1 MKVRVRSLSAIF
13 MATFALAG
21 CINSDGLFGEN
32 VIPPA
37 GLAPADAANPYLWRA
52 SLDTLESLPLL
63 EADAVGGLIAFDWY
77 TFPDA
82 PDERIKAT
90 VYILDTR
97 LRADGVT
104 VRVFRQV
111 KENGEWVD
119 APVQSETAEQIEAR
133 ILEQARVLRVSN
145 LER

>member
-1 MKVRVRSLSAIF
+1 MDVTKRSLSAFVLSAF
-13 MATFALAG
+13 MLTG

-63 EADAVGGLIAFDWY
+63 NADAVGGLITYDWY
-77 TFPDA
+77 SFPDA
-82 PDERIKAT
+82 PNERIKAT

-111 KENGEWVD
+111 KKDDEWVD

>member
-1 MKVRVRSLSAIF
+1 MDVTKRYLSAFVLSAF
-13 MATFALAG
+13 MLTG

-63 EADAVGGLIAFDWY
+63 NADAVGGLITYDWY
-77 TFPDA
+77 SFPDA
-82 PDERIKAT
+82 PNERIKAT

-111 KENGEWVD
+111 KKDDEWVD

>member
-1 MKVRVRSLSAIF
+1 MKFRIRSLTAFIVAVIS
-13 MATFALAG
+13 LPG

-37 GLAPADAANPYLWRA
+37 GIAPADAANPYLWRA

-63 EADAVGGLIAFDWY
+63 NADAVGGLIAFDWY

-82 PDERIKAT
+82 PNERIKAT

-111 KENGEWVD
+111 KDGDEWVD
-119 APVQSETAEQIEAR
+119 APVLPETAEQIEAR